1 MAAGREA
8 KAAGGAGQ
16 LALWEAAGATP
27 YEFDAAYRT
36 ASLRRIAGVDE
47 AGRGPLAGPVVAAAV
62 VLAQEQRFIG
72 LDDSKRVKEAD
83 RERLY
88 TEIVALAQGWAVGV
102 ADVEE
107 IDAVNILQ
115 ATRRAMNR
123 AVAGLAPPPD
133 LLLVDAVVVPCSLPQ
148 HALVKGDQR
157 SASIAAASIIAKVTR
172 DRMMAEYERC
182 YPGYGFG
189 RHKGYPT
196 AAHRRALRALG
207 PTPIH
212 RTTFRGVRELL
223 GG

>member
-1 MAAGREA
+1 MAASREAEAAGR
-8 KAAGGAGQ
+8 AGQ
-16 LALWEAAGATP
+16 LALWEEAEATP
-27 YEFDAAYRT
+27 YGFDAGYRT
-36 ASLRRIAGVDE
+36 ASVRRIAGVDE

-62 VLAQEQRFIG
+62 VLSPEQRFID

-88 TEIVALAQGWAVGV
+88 AEIVARAQGWAVGV
-102 ADVEE
+102 ADVDE

-115 ATRRAMNR
+115 ATRCAMAR

-133 LLLVDAVVVPCSLPQ
+133 LLLVDAVVVPCSVPQ
-148 HALVKGDQR
+148 HALVKGDRR

-172 DRMMAEYERC
+172 DRVMVEYERR

-196 AAHRRALRALG
+196 AAHRRALLALG

>member
-8 KAAGGAGQ
+8 GAASGARQ
-16 LALWEAAGATP
+16 LALWEAAGASL

-36 ASLRRIAGVDE
+36 ASVRGIAGIDE

-62 VLAQEQRFIG
+62 VLPPGQRFRG

-88 TEIVALAQGWAVGV
+88 AEIVAHAQGWAIGV

-115 ATRRAMNR
+115 ATRRAMAR
-123 AVAGLAPPPD
+123 AVADLTPPPD
-133 LLLVDAVVVPCSLPQ
+133 LLLVDAVVVPCGVPQ

-172 DRMMAEYERC
+172 DRVMAEYERR

-196 AAHRRALRALG
+196 AAHRRALQALG

-212 RTTFRGVRELL
+212 RATFRGVRELL